1 MEIMRELFCS
11 SCGCSSKKRKG
22 KLRSKSKGYGEKGLV
37 SLQNLIQQEGGVL
50 IACHSWLYLIS
61 IGDIGT
67 EIYLKAIVVETPR
80 TAFCH
85 SGQLQIVGGYNARNR
100 HAGDGLQKESGA
112 VELVQGIGAFQY
124 LIEDDE
130 GAKLA
135 ALAELHE
142 LLETQELGIEIGNAM
157 SKVVGGA
164 HAGEELET

>member
-1 MEIMRELFCS
+1 MLATNVERNE
-11 SCGCSSKKRKG
+11 
-22 KLRSKSKGYGEKGLV
+22 SKGYGEKGLV

-50 IACHSWLYLIS
+50 IACHSRLYLIS
-61 IGDIGT
+61 IGDVGA
-67 EIYLKAIVVETPR
+67 EVYLKAIVVETPG

-85 SGQLQIVGGYNARNR
+85 SGQLQVVGGYNARNR
-100 HAGDGLQKESGA
+100 HAGDGLQKEAGA

-142 LLETQELGIEIGNAM
+142 LLETQKFGIEIGYAM

-164 HAGEELET
+164 HAGEKLET

>member
-1 MEIMRELFCS
+1 MWVFIQEE
-11 SCGCSSKKRKG
+11 KRKVTEQFE
-22 KLRSKSKGYGEKGLV
+22 GYGEKGLV

-50 IACHSWLYLIS
+50 IACHSWLYLVG
-61 IGDIGT
+61 IGDVGA
-67 EIYLKAIVVETPR
+67 EVYLKAIVVETPR

-85 SGQLQIVGGYNARNR
+85 SGQLQIVGGYNSRNR

-112 VELVQGIGAFQY
+112 VELVQGIGTFQY

-135 ALAELHE
+135 AFAELHE
-142 LLETQELGIEIGNAM
+142 LLETQKLGIEIGNAM

>member
-1 MEIMRELFCS
+1 MEIMRELFCC
-11 SCGCSSKKRKG
+11 SCGGSSKKKKG
-22 KLRSKSKGYGEKGLV
+22 KLRSNSKGYGEKGLV

-50 IACHSWLYLIS
+50 IACHSRLYLIG
-61 IGDIGT
+61 IGDVGT
-67 EIYLKAIVVETPR
+67 EIYLKAIVVETPG

-85 SGQLQIVGGYNARNR
+85 SGQLQVVGGYNSRNR
-100 HAGDGLQKESGA
+100 HAGDGFQKESGA

-142 LLETQELGIEIGNAM
+142 LLETQKLGIEIGNAM

-164 HAGEELET
+164 HAGEKLET

>member
-1 MEIMRELFCS
+1 MEIMRELFCC

-22 KLRSKSKGYGEKGLV
+22 KLRSKSKDYGEKGLV

-50 IACHSWLYLIS
+50 IARHSRLYLIS
-61 IGDIGT
+61 IGDVGA
-67 EIYLKAIVVETPR
+67 EVYLKAIVVETPG
-80 TAFCH
+80 TAFSH
-85 SGQLQIVGGYNARNR
+85 SGQLQIVGGYNSRNR
-100 HAGDGLQKESGA
+100 HAGDGLQKESGT

>member
-1 MEIMRELFCS
+1 MSDFPFLSSLKICPLFSFTHTQRCL
-11 SCGCSSKKRKG
+11 KETN
-22 KLRSKSKGYGEKGLV
+22 GEKGLV
-37 SLQNLIQQEGGVL
+37 SLQNLIQQEGGIL
-50 IACHSWLYLIS
+50 IACHSRLYLIS
-61 IGDIGT
+61 IGDVGA
-67 EIYLKAIVVETPR
+67 EVYLKAIVVETPR

-85 SGQLQIVGGYNARNR
+85 SGQLQVVGGYNSRNR
-100 HAGDGLQKESGA
+100 HAGDGLKKESGT

-142 LLETQELGIEIGNAM
+142 LLKTQELGIEIGNAM

-164 HAGEELET
+164 HAGEKLET